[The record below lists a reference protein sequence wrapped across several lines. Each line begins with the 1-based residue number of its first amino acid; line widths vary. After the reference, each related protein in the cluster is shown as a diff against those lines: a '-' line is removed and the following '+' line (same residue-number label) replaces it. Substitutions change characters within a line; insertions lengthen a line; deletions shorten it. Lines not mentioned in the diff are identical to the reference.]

1 MVTKKLFLTT
11 VAALAT
17 SVCALA
23 QNKESRDLS
32 DGFSTIEVTKGANVS
47 LIQCDKTALEVV
59 TDGCPTADVET
70 IVNNGTLTV
79 KMKKRTP
86 GSAVQVMVYFKDLNH
101 IKVKRGASIQTDCL
115 FAHKGKLTLE
125 VGAQS
130 EVQLDL
136 DVDELD
142 VDANTCV
149 INLEGNAKKQK
160 ALITGTIGQSTY
172 NAEDLESED
181 VDIKAID
188 TDAVVSFTNSL
199 KAEAVSCTIRYVGD
213 SAKVTKSTKGDGK
226 VVEF

>member
-1 MVTKKLFLTT
+1 M
-11 VAALAT
+11 AD
-17 SVCALA
+17 
-23 QNKESRDLS
+23 E
-32 DGFSTIEVTKGANVS
+32 FSTIEVTKGANVS

-130 EVQLDL
+130 EVQLDI

-160 ALITGTIGQSTY
+160 VLIAGTVGQSTY

-188 TDAVVSFTNSL
+188 TDAVVSFSNSL

-213 SAKVTKSTKGDGK
+213 SARVSKSTKGNGK

>member
-1 MVTKKLFLTT
+1 MVTKKLIFTT
-11 VAALAT
+11 IAAVAT
-17 SVCALA
+17 SLCALA
-23 QNKESRDLS
+23 QNKESRDLA
-32 DGFSTIEVTKGANVS
+32 DEFSTIEVTKGANVS

-130 EVQLDL
+130 EVQLDI

-160 ALITGTIGQSTY
+160 VLIAGTVGQSTY

-188 TDAVVSFTNSL
+188 TDAVVSFSNSL

-213 SAKVTKSTKGDGK
+213 SARVSKSTKGNGK

>member
-1 MVTKKLFLTT
+1 MATKKLVFSTI
-11 VAALAT
+11 AAL
-17 SVCALA
+17 SVFACTLA
-23 QNKESRDLS
+23 QNKESRDLA
-32 DGFSTIEVTKGANVS
+32 DGFSSIEVTKGANVS

-70 IVNNGTLTV
+70 VVNNGTLTV

-86 GSAVQVMVYFKDLNH
+86 GSAVQVMVYFKDLSL

-115 FAHKGKLTLE
+115 FTHKGKLSLE

-130 EVQLDL
+130 EVQLDI

-160 ALITGTIGQSTY
+160 VLIAGTVGQSTY
-172 NAEDLESED
+172 NAEDLESDD

-188 TDAVVSFTNSL
+188 TDAVVSFSNSL
-199 KAEAVSCTIRYVGD
+199 KAEAVSCTIRYIGD
-213 SAKVTKSTKGDGK
+213 SAKVSKSTKGDGK
-226 VVEF
+226 VIEF

>member
-1 MVTKKLFLTT
+1 MVTKKLIFTT
-11 VAALAT
+11 VAALAA

-23 QNKESRDLS
+23 QNKESRDLA

-70 IVNNGTLTV
+70 MVNNGTLTV

-160 ALITGTIGQSTY
+160 VLIAGTVGQSTY

-188 TDAVVSFTNSL
+188 TDAVVSFSNSL

-213 SAKVTKSTKGDGK
+213 SAKVSKSTKGNGK